1 MKNFSLLILLFS
13 LLLVSC
19 ATRAPEVAPQAQVE
33 PVVEEEPETAET
45 QDEEP
50 WYWINTARAVGLTDE
65 EFAAFLISLGVT
77 PETEEAEEEPVSE
90 EIAEVVAEEEPSE
103 ESEAVL
109 LVGELEEV
117 EESPAGT
124 DAISEIEPV
133 QVEEQPE
140 PSAEIPADILA
151 YEAEEE
157 PEIELPELEFKFV
170 GEDYRSLS
178 LIFEEEMSIAETPSF
193 TAVTIVDNTVPEETV
208 SADVITALA
217 IEYKELEKIDFA
229 KPSFKSRVVTFLKEH
244 ILFIELGVLTILAAV
259 IAIIFV
265 KRGRKVRA
273 QAQEVPVIDEGEE
286 IVLIPRYYVSP
297 NAALERSNVMP
308 ENSETD
314 LENSREEKPESE
326 PKAEHKAE
334 YKAKYGPEYSYEESN
349 YELEDESGYDSMDD
363 SVYEEDPGGHKYSFK
378 F

>member
-124 DAISEIEPV
+124 DAISKIEPTEV
-133 QVEEQPE
+133 NESEE
-140 PSAEIPADILA
+140 PSAEIRT

-178 LIFEEEMSIAETPSF
+178 LIFEEEMSIVETPSF

-244 ILFIELGVLTILAAV
+244 ILFIELGVLAILAAV

-265 KRGRKVRA
+265 KRGKKVRA

-297 NAALERSNVMP
+297 NAALERSNAMP
-308 ENSETD
+308 ETSETD

-326 PKAEHKAE
+326 PKAEHKAK
-334 YKAKYGPEYSYEESN
+334 YKAKYWPEYSYEESN

-363 SVYEEDPGGHKYSFK
+363 SEYEEDPGGHKYSFK